1 MKGVRTLEHPIAGT
15 MAEAEF
21 STEDRRTNPERLNS
35 SRSLLADRLQALWS
49 GSDVLL
55 LDCRDGDELDAI
67 GKWASTIVG
76 VGFGPVRRPRMH
88 RFLRGAPGRLPVK
101 SASIDVVTTFG
112 AGEWLLHQPE
122 ARKEVFRVLRPE
134 GTFCIVIDTDGDPK
148 LVAEAIEAHAVRSTT
163 VDVSIAQNGSGVP
176 GTYRVLLARN
186 GSLAALVT
194 RLATPAPIG
203 ASLGPTTAPL
213 ELRSRRTKSR
223 KASVV
228 VDVTTTAPSP
238 SDAEVSIVA
247 EASVPTVESLRDE
260 NARLLERALTE
271 RSRAEAAQ
279 TSLTQWRE
287 LNSRLQHQMEA
298 AEMRNEQEARMR
310 SDLAQV
316 ALDQWRQATEALERQ
331 LESERG
337 QYRALMEQVEAR
349 RREGVA
355 SVEAANTAAQLAA
368 IEVEN
373 LRNKASDT
381 EAAFSR
387 RLAELEAQFLRD
399 RREIELKTIAAAEFS
414 FAQQRSELEQRAAA
428 AESEFQQHRIQLE
441 RRVGELE
448 ATPPPAPPLP
458 VRPAGSAAL
467 QIAGEYMSLRGEVIS
482 KRWAAWVGKRH
493 VKTRGARFTRHAMTR
508 RLLQRFSAG
517 RALILWSSALCV
529 PQDGPGRRGVLQ
541 YASRKPGAPDPHP
554 LFSSKYYASW
564 APDVAASGT
573 LEAIHYLVIGDHEG
587 RAPHPLFDS
596 LWYRETHGDKLR
608 HWPLTTLE
616 HYLAIGAK
624 EGLRPHVL
632 FDPYHYV
639 TQCQNLDDNG
649 REPLTH
655 YLTIGWREDL
665 DPHPLFDNAFY
676 LERNPDVLREGVPPL
691 LHYVSTGWSEGRDPH
706 PLFSSR
712 YYLSQNPDVEALG
725 MNPLVH
731 YVMQGWREG
740 RKPHPCFE
748 PAWYLEHNPDVA
760 QAGVEPLTHYLTRG
774 AWEARPVTQTFDP
787 AVFTALYP
795 EEIVAGRT
803 PLEAWARL
811 GFPDAGNS
819 PPDDGRAL
827 QVGSAKQTGSFLFDQ
842 LALGKLGTNDPYSW
856 QSYLALTSAITNV
869 ERQRIEKLTLKAPKL
884 IDISEDEV
892 ARTATKLAF
901 QRVANPDVTIL
912 VPAFNQVKVTVECL
926 ASLAA
931 AKSKLSIEVIVVD
944 DASTDQTQPILSL
957 IPGLVYIRNESNLG
971 FLRSVNAAAKRASG
985 EYLVVLNNDTQVK
998 DDWLDPLVES
1008 LQDKTVGV
1016 VAPKFVFPNGRLQEA
1031 GARLSP
1037 DGSSHMIGLFDD
1049 PALPRYNY
1057 ARDVDYASGACLA
1070 MRRALFDKL
1079 DGFDEKFAPAYC
1091 EDVDFCLRVRE
1102 SGMRIRYEPASVV
1115 YHHLSKSS
1123 DALPGSFKMRQ
1134 IRRNQQKLVERW
1146 GDLIAEMN
1154 KVRVIAFYLPQFHQI
1169 PENDRWWGAGFTE
1182 WRNVHKALPNF
1193 VGHYQPHQPA
1203 ELGNY
1208 DLSNVEVMERQADL
1222 ARAHGVDAFC
1232 YYYYSFSGRRILDM
1246 PLERMLESNRPD
1258 LPFCVC
1264 WANENWTRKWD
1275 GGDQAVLLSQRYAP
1289 EDDETI
1295 IRDLVRYLRAPN
1307 YVRVNGLP
1315 FLAVYRPQL
1324 LPDAN
1329 RTAATWRRV
1338 CREEGLGEIHLAM
1351 VEVFE
1356 HARTHPNPAD
1366 WGFDSTI
1373 EFPPSGMSHPAP
1385 PAGAQL
1391 NPRFKGVVSDYRQ
1404 VVQNFMK
1411 EPIPG
1416 HLRFRGAMPSWDNTP
1431 RRQDDPFCFVNATP
1445 GAFQAWLEAI
1455 IAQTKDQNA
1464 GDERIIFINAWNE
1477 WAEGAHLEPDERFGR
1492 GWLDAVRNAQEPD
1505 HVLTSRRNAKAW

>member
-1 MKGVRTLEHPIAGT
+1 MKGVRTLGHPIAGIV
-15 MAEAEF
+15 AEVEF
-21 STEDRRTNPERLNS
+21 SAEVRGTNPERPYS
-35 SRSLLADRLQALWS
+35 SRLLLVDRLQALWS

-55 LDCRDGDELDAI
+55 LDCRDGDELEAI
-67 GKWASTIVG
+67 GKWAGTIMG
-76 VGFGPVRRPRMH
+76 VGFGPISGPRMH

-101 SASIDVVTTFG
+101 SASIDVVAIFG
-112 AGEWLLHQPE
+112 VSEWLLDQPE
-122 ARKEVFRVLRPE
+122 GRDEVFRVLRPG
-134 GTFCIVIDTDGDPK
+134 GTLCIVIDRDGDPK
-148 LVAEAIEAHAVRSTT
+148 PIVEAVEAHAVRSTT
-163 VDVSIAQNGSGVP
+163 VNVSIAHDGSGVS
-176 GTYRVLLARN
+176 GTYRVLLAGN
-186 GSLAALVT
+186 NSLAPLVT
-194 RLATPAPIG
+194 KLANVAPAPL
-203 ASLGPTTAPL
+203 AATTGPL

-223 KASVV
+223 KSSIAVG
-228 VDVTTTAPSP
+228 VTTTAASR
-238 SDAEVSIVA
+238 SNTEVSIVA
-247 EASVPTVESLRDE
+247 EASIPTVESLMEE

-279 TSLTQWRE
+279 TSLAQWRE
-287 LNSRLQHQMEA
+287 LNTRLQNQVEA
-298 AEMRNEQEARMR
+298 AETRTEQEARMR
-310 SDLAQV
+310 SDLAQT
-316 ALDQWRQATEALERQ
+316 ALDQWRQATESLERQ

-349 RREGVA
+349 RREDGA
-355 SVEAANTAAQLAA
+355 SVEAAMAAARLAT
-368 IEVEN
+368 VELES
-373 LRNKASDT
+373 LRSKASDT
-381 EAAFSR
+381 EAAFVG

-399 RREIELKTIAAAEFS
+399 RREIELKTIAAAE
-414 FAQQRSELEQRAAA
+414 
-428 AESEFQQHRIQLE
+428 SEFQQHRIQLE

-448 ATPPPAPPLP
+448 ATTPQAAPAPIG
-458 VRPAGSAAL
+458 PAGSAAL
-467 QIAGEYMSLRGEVIS
+467 QIAGEYMSLRSEIIS
-482 KRWAAWVGKRH
+482 KRWASWVGTRH
-493 VKTRGARFTRHAMTR
+493 VKTSGARLTRHAMAR
-508 RLLQRFSAG
+508 RFLQRFSAG

-541 YASRKPGAPDPHP
+541 YAARKPGAPDPHP
-554 LFSSKYYASW
+554 LFSSRYYSRW
-564 APDVAASGT
+564 APDVAASGV
-573 LEAIHYLVIGDHEG
+573 LEAIHYLAIGDREG
-587 RAPHPLFDS
+587 RAPHPLFDAR
-596 LWYRETHGDKLR
+596 WYRETHGAKLR
-608 HWPLTTLE
+608 DWPLTSLE

-639 TQCQNLDDNG
+639 TQCQDLVGNG
-649 REPLTH
+649 REPLSH
-655 YLTIGWREDL
+655 YLTVGWREDL
-665 DPHPLFDNAFY
+665 NPHPLFDNAFY

-740 RKPHPCFE
+740 RKPHPRFE
-748 PAWYLEHNPDVA
+748 PAWYLENNPDVA

-819 PPDDGRAL
+819 PSEDGRAL
-827 QVGSAKQTGSFLFDQ
+827 QAGSAKQTGSFLFDQ

-856 QSYLALTSAITNV
+856 QSYLALNSAITNV

-892 ARTATKLAF
+892 ATTAAKLAF
-901 QRVANPDVTIL
+901 QRATKPDVTIL
-912 VPAFNQVKVTVECL
+912 VPAFNQIKVTVECL

-931 AKSKLSIEVIVVD
+931 ANSKLSIEVLVVD
-944 DASTDQTQPILSL
+944 DASTDQTQAILSL
-957 IPGLVYIRNESNLG
+957 IPGLVYVRNDTNLG

-998 DDWLDPLVES
+998 ADWLDPLVAS
-1008 LQDKTVGV
+1008 LQDRTVGV

-1070 MRRALFDKL
+1070 MRRDLFDKL

-1182 WRNVHKALPNF
+1182 WRNVNKALPNF

-1324 LPDAN
+1324 LPDAK
-1329 RTAATWRRV
+1329 RTADTWRRI

-1464 GDERIIFINAWNE
+1464 GDERIIFVNAWNE

-1505 HVLTSRRNAKAW
+1505 HVLASRRNAKAW